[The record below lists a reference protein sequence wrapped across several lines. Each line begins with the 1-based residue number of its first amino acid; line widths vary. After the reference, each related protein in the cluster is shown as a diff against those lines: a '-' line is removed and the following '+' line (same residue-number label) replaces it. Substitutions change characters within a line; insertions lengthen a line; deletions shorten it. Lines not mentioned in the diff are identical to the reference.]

1 MYISTFKILN
11 NLNKMLDDAADGKFS
26 EKNFTEHSLSRLE
39 SKMHR
44 YLSAGKTEQK
54 RIIQERNAIKT
65 LVGDISHQTKTPI
78 SNILLYTSLLG
89 EAVQQNNVVDTKEIL
104 PQIQKQSE
112 KLNFLIQLLVKTSR
126 LESGVIT
133 VTPENNS
140 IKELLSKID
149 HKAAAQQKN
158 INITIDDFPDTSA
171 VFDLKWTAE
180 AISNIVDNAVKYT
193 PPDGKIFISVKE
205 FEMFV
210 SINIRDTGI
219 GMNEEETAKIF
230 TRFYR
235 APSVSSEPGVGIGLY
250 LTRIILKKEDGYV
263 KVKSQ
268 PGKGSEFS
276 VFLLKNSNLSE
287 P

>member
-1 MYISTFKILN
+1 MYIKTSKILN
-11 NLNKMLDDAADGKFS
+11 DINKMLDDAADGRFS

-44 YLSAGKTEQK
+44 YLSAGETEQK
-54 RIIQERNAIKT
+54 RIIQERNAVKT
-65 LVGDISHQTKTPI
+65 LVSDISHQTKTPV
-78 SNILLYTSLLG
+78 SNILLYTTLLS
-89 EAVQQNNVVDTKEIL
+89 ETVQENDADTKEIL
-104 PQIQKQSE
+104 SQLQAQSE
-112 KLNFLIQLLVKTSR
+112 KLNFLIHFLIKTSR
-126 LESGVIT
+126 LESGAIA
-133 VTPENNS
+133 VTPEKNS
-140 IKELLSKID
+140 IKELLSRID
-149 HKAAAQQKN
+149 YKTAAKQKN
-158 INITIDDFPDTSA
+158 IDVITEDFSDIYA
-171 VFDLKWTAE
+171 LFDLKWTSE
-180 AISNIVDNAVKYT
+180 AISNIIDNAVKYT
-193 PPDGKIFISVKE
+193 PSGGKIFISVKE

-235 APSVSSEPGVGIGLY
+235 SPAVSSEPGIGIGLY
-250 LTRIILKKEDGYV
+250 LTRIILKKESGYI

-276 VFLLKNSNLSE
+276 VFLSK